1 MPFREAEKLDE
12 EMSVDY
18 GHLKLKTEYWCCG
31 DVTVSDKGG
40 EVLVRILYLFLVCE
54 VKTPRTLTG
63 LGGGLLLFCAC
74 LVPPASY

>member
-1 MPFREAEKLDE
+1 MPLREAEKLDE

-40 EVLVRILYLFLVCE
+40 EVLVRILYFS
-54 VKTPRTLTG
+54 
-63 LGGGLLLFCAC
+63 CAKSRHHA
-74 LVPPASY
+74 L